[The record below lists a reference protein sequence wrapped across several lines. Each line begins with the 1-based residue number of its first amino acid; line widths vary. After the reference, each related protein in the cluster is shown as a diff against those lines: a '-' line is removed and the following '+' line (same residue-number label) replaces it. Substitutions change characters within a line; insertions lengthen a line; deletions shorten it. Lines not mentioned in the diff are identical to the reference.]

1 MLTQARDQVTRIQ
14 WYQSCVFPER
24 ERDDTKRREVEER
37 WIDVELK
44 EVTGSSAPLGR
55 TAVNWSV
62 LTVCLGVCVY
72 TVNRCVFVCVCFS
85 MHQIWVYV
93 QANLNVYVWDCWC
106 VRVSG
111 GFLECSHAVL
121 S

>member
-14 WYQSCVFPER
+14 WYQSRVFPER

-44 EVTGSSAPLGR
+44 EVIGSSAPLGR

-62 LTVCLGVCVY
+62 LTVCLGVCIY
-72 TVNRCVFVCVCFS
+72 CK
-85 MHQIWVYV
+85 
-93 QANLNVYVWDCWC
+93 
-106 VRVSG
+106 
-111 GFLECSHAVL
+111 
-121 S
+121 